1 MDGMRIRMGYDNM
14 DRMSLWIRD
23 EYTAGMSKWMW
34 WEYGWDENMDGIRIY
49 LGYDNYG
56 WDEYGLE
63 NYLDGMS
70 SVHVK
75 LWK

>member
-1 MDGMRIRMGYDNM
+1 
-14 DRMSLWIRD
+14 
-23 EYTAGMSKWMW
+23 
-34 WEYGWDENMDGIRIY
+34 MDGIRIY